1 MLATSAYLIVFRIVH
16 VLAAIAWGGSVFL
29 FVLYVQPAAAAIAPA
44 GMPFMRELLSNRRLV
59 DRLLML
65 ATFTIVGGLFL
76 YWHDAGGLAG
86 VADFASTT
94 SGAVLTVGAISAIV
108 AYLIGLVGTRPKGL
122 RFMALAGQVA
132 QATQSGAAPPPEV
145 LAEMQATQRTLAL
158 LARLNLTF
166 IAIAALAM
174 ATWRYW

>member
-1 MLATSAYLIVFRIVH
+1 MLSTSAYLIVFRIVH
-16 VLAAIAWGGSVFL
+16 ILASIAWGGSVFL
-29 FVLYVQPAAAAIAPA
+29 FVLYVQPSAAAIGPA
-44 GMPFMRELLSNRRLV
+44 GAPFMRELVGARRLV

-65 ATFTIVGGLFL
+65 ATATIVGGLFL
-76 YWHDAGGLAG
+76 YWHDAGGFGG
-86 VADFASTT
+86 VADFASQRN
-94 SGAVLTVGAISAIV
+94 GAVLTVGAISAIV
-108 AYLIGLVGTRPKGL
+108 AYLIGVFGTRPKGV

-132 QATQSGAAPPPEV
+132 QATQAGGPPPPE
-145 LAEMQATQRTLAL
+145 LAAEMQATQRTLTL